1 MFKGPEQGL
10 TLSPGKQSGSQF
22 PITRSGG
29 ARGKFIQVAPFG
41 LEYPS
46 RAKSSGHGSDGG
58 VTLPPSRHGG
68 T

>member
-1 MFKGPEQGL
+1 MFKGPGQGL
-10 TLSPGKQSGSQF
+10 SLSPGKQSGSQF
-22 PITRSGG
+22 PIT
-29 ARGKFIQVAPFG
+29 RGKFIQVAPFG

-46 RAKSSGHGSDGG
+46 RAKSGGHGSDGG